1 MELNVGVLLH
11 CEGGSRGFR
20 LRHRRRC
27 RRLES
32 DGVYGVY
39 EGGRLHLHFVFERGL
54 GC

>member
-1 MELNVGVLLH
+1 MVLNVGVLLH
-11 CEGGSRGFR
+11 CEGGSRG
-20 LRHRRRC
+20 LRRR

-39 EGGRLHLHFVFERGL
+39 EDGRLRLRLHLVFERGL

>member
-1 MELNVGVLLH
+1 VVLNVGVLLH
-11 CEGGSRGFR
+11 CEGGSRG
-20 LRHRRRC
+20 LRRRRRRR

-39 EGGRLHLHFVFERGL
+39 EDGRLRPRLVFERGR